1 MLMSDMNDLFTSG
14 VILIIAER
22 QLLKIM
28 PDARLQNGRCRHV
41 RHQIN
46 APKRIAA
53 FLAHMSEES

>member
-1 MLMSDMNDLFTSG
+1 MNDLFTSG

-28 PDARLQNGRCRHV
+28 PDARLQSGRCRHV
-41 RHQIN
+41 RRQIN

-53 FLAHMSEES
+53 FLAHMNEES